1 METVSTCLRVALAI
15 LALPAGSFAADLA
28 APTSQPASP
37 LSRAA
42 ASEAADADDLRMK
55 QLEAEVDVLKDK
67 VFKSKARLLLL
78 QETVLH
84 GATAGAIA
92 KVRFR
97 NEMGGAYRLESMTW
111 VLDGQTIYSEVAGAA
126 GSAPAPIP
134 ADPATKAPA
143 DPSSPS
149 SALAQRKELSLF
161 DGAIVP
167 GSHNLSVTLVYRG
180 SGYQV
185 FSYLEGYKFTVQ
197 SSYTFQVEE
206 GKTTDLE
213 VTAYEKDGLT
223 TAYEERPDVRFTVS
237 TRESVILPDA
247 GVPGG
252 RASPEDRP

>member
-1 METVSTCLRVALAI
+1 MASRMRFTFALAALI
-15 LALPAGSFAADLA
+15 PALARAADV
-28 APTSQPASP
+28 PSSP
-37 LSRAA
+37 LVRTSGGQAA
-42 ASEAADADDLRMK
+42 AADDIRMK
-55 QLEAEVDVLKDK
+55 ALESEVDVLKEK
-67 VFKSKARLLLL
+67 IFKSKARLLLL

-111 VLDGQTIYSEVAGAA
+111 VLDGQTIYAESAGAA
-126 GSAPAPIP
+126 PATPPVPGDAAPKGIGAPA
-134 ADPATKAPA
+134 ATA
-143 DPSSPS
+143 S
-149 SALAQRKELSLF
+149 SAALAERKELSLF

-167 GSHNLSVTLVYRG
+167 GSHNLAVTLVYRG

-213 VTAYEKDGLT
+213 VSAYEKDGLT

-237 TRESVILPDA
+237 TKESVILPEA
-247 GVPGG
+247 
-252 RASPEDRP
+252 RP

>member
-1 METVSTCLRVALAI
+1 MKALE
-15 LALPAGSFAADLA
+15 S
-28 APTSQPASP
+28 
-37 LSRAA
+37 
-42 ASEAADADDLRMK
+42 
-55 QLEAEVDVLKDK
+55 EVDVLKERI
-67 VFKSKARLLLL
+67 FKSKARLLLL

-97 NEMGGAYRLESMTW
+97 NDMGGAYRLESMTW
-111 VLDGQTIYSEVAGAA
+111 VLDGQTIYSETAGAA
-126 GSAPAPIP
+126 PSTAATPAAPAPGSPP
-134 ADPATKAPA
+134 AAAIA
-143 DPSSPS
+143 E
-149 SALAQRKELSLF
+149 RKELSLF

-206 GKTTDLE
+206 GKTTELE
-213 VTAYEKDGLT
+213 VSAYEKDGLT

-237 TRESVILPDA
+237 TKESVILPEA
-247 GVPGG
+247 KP
-252 RASPEDRP
+252 

>member
-1 METVSTCLRVALAI
+1 MRSTLGLF
-15 LALPAGSFAADLA
+15 LALVAAAPAVARAADV
-28 APTSQPASP
+28 PSSP
-37 LSRAA
+37 LVRTSAGAAAA
-42 ASEAADADDLRMK
+42 ASEDVRMRA
-55 QLEAEVDVLKDK
+55 LESEVDVLKEK
-67 VFKSKARLLLL
+67 IFKSKARLLLL

-92 KVRFR
+92 KVRFQ

-111 VLDGQTIYSEVAGAA
+111 VLDGQTIYSESAGT
-126 GSAPAPIP
+126 APAASATPVPP
-134 ADPATKAPA
+134 APGQPAPPA
-143 DPSSPS
+143 AAIAD
-149 SALAQRKELSLF
+149 RKELSLF

-167 GSHNLSVTLVYRG
+167 GSHNLSVTLIYRG

-206 GKTTDLE
+206 GKTTELQ

-237 TRESVILPDA
+237 TKESVILPEA
-247 GVPGG
+247 KP
-252 RASPEDRP
+252 

>member
-1 METVSTCLRVALAI
+1 MVSTRFRFVVAL
-15 LALPAGSFAADLA
+15 LALPGLSVAADLA
-28 APTSQPASP
+28 APTSQPAASRLSP
-37 LSRAA
+37 GAAPDAA
-42 ASEAADADDLRMK
+42 AQADEFRMK
-55 QLEAEVDVLKDK
+55 QLEAEVDVLKEK

-111 VLDGQTIYSEVAGAA
+111 VLDGQTIYSEVAGAT
-126 GSAPAPIP
+126 GGPPAPIP
-134 ADPATKAPA
+134 ADPAAKVAA
-143 DPSSPS
+143 AASPS
-149 SALAQRKELSLF
+149 SALAERKDLTLF

-223 TAYEERPDVRFTVS
+223 TAYEERPDVRFIVS
-237 TRESVILPDA
+237 TRESVILPEA
-247 GVPGG
+247 QP
-252 RASPEDRP
+252 

>member
-1 METVSTCLRVALAI
+1 MRTWIVV
-15 LALPAGSFAADLA
+15 LALVAWVPAVARAADV
-28 APTSQPASP
+28 PSSP
-37 LSRAA
+37 LVRTSGGGATA
-42 ASEAADADDLRMK
+42 TDDVRMK
-55 QLEAEVDVLKDK
+55 ALESEVDVLKERI
-67 VFKSKARLLLL
+67 FKSKARLLLL

-92 KVRFR
+92 KVRFK

-111 VLDGQTIYSEVAGAA
+111 VLDGQTIYSETTAGAPA
-126 GSAPAPIP
+126 APAATPIP
-134 ADPATKAPA
+134 GDAAKTPAPA
-143 DPSSPS
+143 
-149 SALAQRKELSLF
+149 AVIAERKELSLF

-167 GSHNLSVTLVYRG
+167 GSHNLAVTLVYRG

-237 TRESVILPDA
+237 TKESVI
-247 GVPGG
+247 VPE
-252 RASPEDRP
+252 AKP

>member
-1 METVSTCLRVALAI
+1 MRTRLRLV
-15 LALPAGSFAADLA
+15 LALLAAPAVAHSADLA
-28 APTSQPASP
+28 APTSP
-37 LSRAA
+37 LVRTSAGLPSTTA
-42 ASEAADADDLRMK
+42 VEDVRMK
-55 QLEAEVDVLKDK
+55 QLEAEVDVLKEK

-92 KVRFR
+92 KIRFR
-97 NEMGGAYRLESMTW
+97 NEMGGAYRLESQVW
-111 VLDGQTIYSEVAGAA
+111 VLDGQTIFSDPPAGA
-126 GSAPAPIP
+126 SPSTAPAPMPSTDPKPGEP
-134 ADPATKAPA
+134 A
-143 DPSSPS
+143 
-149 SALAQRKELSLF
+149 REMSLF

-167 GSHNLSVTLVYRG
+167 GSHNLVVTLVYRG

-213 VTAYEKDGLT
+213 VSAYEKDGLS

-237 TRESVILPDA
+237 TRESVILPEA
-247 GVPGG
+247 KP
-252 RASPEDRP
+252 